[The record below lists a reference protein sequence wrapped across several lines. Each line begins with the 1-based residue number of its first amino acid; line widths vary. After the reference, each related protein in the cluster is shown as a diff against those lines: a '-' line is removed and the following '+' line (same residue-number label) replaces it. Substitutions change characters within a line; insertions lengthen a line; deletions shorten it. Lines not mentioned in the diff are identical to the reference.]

1 MDGRGIAFDKQVTI
15 TKPFPDEEHPHFFLF
30 FNTRLISTDTEGKK
44 KKKECERDSKIVEK

>member
-44 KKKECERDSKIVEK
+44 KKKKNAKGIVKL